1 MGILGKQTEKWFLD
15 YTVSNSC
22 WSDYSTLTAVHQ
34 PYPLYPLPLAKGKGK
49 RFERGA
55 SAPLKR
61 PLFYSEESQREAP
74 PLLPKVF
81 PLMIGIYIH
90 IMERGIMGVR
100 VLVTGLKSPKTE
112 AKIEAFEN

>member
-55 SAPLKR
+55 LAPLKR
-61 PLFYSEESQREAP
+61 PLFYSEEGQREAE

-81 PLMIGIYIH
+81 PLMQGRYSYH
-90 IMERGIMGVR
+90 GEGDNG
-100 VLVTGLKSPKTE
+100 GEGASDWAEKPK
-112 AKIEAFEN
+112 N